1 MSFTMEDNLES
12 GWVSVRPKAFDEK
25 ERHKFAFIV
34 AWNDIEGK
42 FAITCH
48 DRTVQKRTTFFDPL
62 LDWSP
67 ATDDRQPGTA
77 STQDGGR
84 PAKVRPKGK
93 VDSWDLVSPKV
104 NDTEFVDPAGAPLP
118 PADDPEAGG
127 RQDFSWAG
135 LFSFQELRAA
145 HHQLCAVNAELEP
158 CLPAFPEEPSG
169 VWSVL
174 FGVSAASSSER
185 ETEALCY
192 QLQVYLGHALDTCGW
207 KIFSQV
213 LFTDSDDTEEY
224 YESLSELRRKGY
236 EDGLDRAKRRLQEAL
251 DKHRALD
258 SMVELL
264 QVYGEEDEAYG
275 QMLEAATQLYNYLLQ
290 PFRDMRELA
299 MLRRQQIKISLETE
313 RLGPRRVDSLRREDE
328 EWQKKAHAAVLA
340 IQELT
345 VKFFETTNRAQKALH
360 ERMRADQRRLGKSAW
375 VAAVERMEWLQYSV
389 SKETLQLMRAKEI
402 CLEQRKHGLKEE
414 MRSLQGGED
423 AMLHLDQLEAL
434 YYELQ
439 LQLYDIQAEVLRCE
453 ELLLT
458 AQLQSLRR
466 QITERQDEVV
476 YYDAFES
483 PDAMKGAEDPAEPP
497 PLPPLR
503 DNEELGILRQRT
515 RQLEARR
522 GRITTKKV
530 YLKNKKEIC
539 ISNHKQKMEARQ
551 GILTRNTSLQVRET
565 EEEEAERNA
574 RVSLER
580 QRTLDRLRSLNQ
592 RYPGHV
598 TLKSSRLRQL
608 QTRRRAGQP
617 PCTQATGVQT
627 DSIAS
632 DLPELWAPP
641 PGDACESLPAIHLDE
656 LDSSSPF
663 LSLPTSVLTLDGAPP
678 PPPPPPPPLP
688 PPPAP
693 SISVEPR
700 PALPRESKPAAL
712 PLAPISPR
720 FFDSSQLLTARKKLR
735 KTSAED
741 ATQWRRASS
750 PMDEV
755 LASLK
760 RGSFHLRKAELRVL
774 GPDPDDDGENILAQI
789 RQGVRLRQ
797 VRAPPERP
805 RRADRFAHSADAL
818 TQSIHEALRRIKEA
832 SPDSESEDEG
842 LPCTDW
848 EN

>member
-1 MSFTMEDNLES
+1 MEDNLES

-34 AWNDIEGK
+34 AWNDIEGRL
-42 FAITCH
+42 AITCH
-48 DRTVQKRTTFFDPL
+48 NRTVQKRTTYLDPL

-67 ATDDRQPGTA
+67 VADDGQPGVA
-77 STQDGGR
+77 SKQDGGR
-84 PAKVRPKGK
+84 LAKVPPKGK
-93 VDSWDLVSPKV
+93 VESWDLVSSKV
-104 NDTEFVDPAGAPLP
+104 ADAEPAEPAEAPLSPAGDTEP
-118 PADDPEAGG
+118 GG

-135 LFSFQELRAA
+135 LFSFHELRAA
-145 HHQLCAVNAELEP
+145 HLQLCAVNAELEP

-169 VWSVL
+169 VWSLL
-174 FGVSAASSSER
+174 FGASAAPSER

-207 KIFSQV
+207 KIFSRV
-213 LFTDSDDTEEY
+213 LFTDSDDTDEY

-236 EDGLDRAKRRLQEAL
+236 DDGLDRAKRRLQEVL
-251 DKHRALD
+251 DKHRGLD

-275 QMLEAATQLYNYLLQ
+275 QMLEAATQLYHYLLQ

-299 MLRRQQIKISLETE
+299 MLRRQQIKIALETE
-313 RLGPRRVDSLRREDE
+313 RLGPRRVDGLRREDE
-328 EWQKKAHAAVLA
+328 ERQKKAHAAVLA
-340 IQELT
+340 IQDLT
-345 VKFFETTNRAQKALH
+345 VKFFETTNRAQKALY

-375 VAAVERMEWLQYSV
+375 AAAVERMERLQYSV

-402 CLEQRKHGLKEE
+402 SLEQRKHGLKEE

-483 PDAMKGAEDPAEPP
+483 PDAMKGAEDPAGPP

-503 DNEELGILRQRT
+503 DEEELGVLRQRT

-522 GRITTKKV
+522 GRINTKKV

-539 ISNHKQKMEARQ
+539 VSNHKQKIAERQ
-551 GILTRNTSLQVRET
+551 GVLTSSLQVRET

-598 TLKSSRLRQL
+598 TLKSSRLRL
-608 QTRRRAGQP
+608 VQTRRRTGQP
-617 PCTQATGVQT
+617 PCTQAAGVQT
-627 DSIAS
+627 DYVIS
-632 DLPELWAPP
+632 DMPKLSVPP
-641 PGDACESLPAIHLDE
+641 PGDAYESLPATQLHN

-663 LSLPTSVLTLDGAPP
+663 LSLPTSVLTLEGA
-678 PPPPPPPPLP
+678 PPPPPPPLP
-688 PPPAP
+688 PPPP
-693 SISVEPR
+693 PVSVEPR
-700 PALPRESKPAAL
+700 LELPRESVPASL
-712 PLAPISPR
+712 PLAPFSPR

-805 RRADRFAHSADAL
+805 GRTDRFAHSADAL
-818 TQSIHEALRRIKEA
+818 TRSIHEALRRIKEA
-832 SPDSESEDEG
+832 SPESESEDEG
-842 LPCTDW
+842 LPCADW

>member
-1 MSFTMEDNLES
+1 MSFAMEDNLES
-12 GWVSVRPKAFDEK
+12 GWVSVRPRAFDEK

-34 AWNDIEGK
+34 AWNDVEGK

-48 DRTVQKRTTFFDPL
+48 NRTVQKRTSYLDPL

-67 ATDDRQPGTA
+67 VVEDKQSETN
-77 STQDGGR
+77 S
-84 PAKVRPKGK
+84 AKVRPTGK
-93 VDSWDLVSPKV
+93 VEGWDKV
-104 NDTEFVDPAGAPLP
+104 TDVEET
-118 PADDPEAGG
+118 EAGG

-135 LFSFQELRAA
+135 LFSFQELRSA
-145 HHQLCAVNAELEP
+145 HLQLCAVNAELEP

-169 VWSVL
+169 VWSLL
-174 FGVSAASSSER
+174 FGAAATSSER
-185 ETEALCY
+185 EMEALCY
-192 QLQVYLGHALDTCGW
+192 QLQVYLVHALDTCGW

-236 EDGLDRAKRRLQEAL
+236 EDGLDRAKRRLQEVL
-251 DKHRALD
+251 DKHRASD

-264 QVYGEEDEAYG
+264 QVYEEEDEAYG
-275 QMLEAATQLYNYLLQ
+275 QMLDAATQLYHYLLQ

-313 RLGPRRVDSLRREDE
+313 RLGPRRVDGLRREDE

-340 IQELT
+340 IQDLT
-345 VKFFETTNRAQKALH
+345 VKFFETTNRAQKALF

-375 VAAVERMEWLQYSV
+375 VAAVERMESLQYAV

-423 AMLHLDQLEAL
+423 AMQHLDQLEAL

-453 ELLLT
+453 ETLLT

-483 PDAMKGAEDPAEPP
+483 PDAMTEESACPAPP
-497 PLPPLR
+497 PPLR
-503 DNEELGILRQRT
+503 DEEELGVLRQRT

-522 GRITTKKV
+522 GRINTKKV

-539 ISNHKQKMEARQ
+539 ISNHKQKLEERQ
-551 GILTRNTSLQVRET
+551 GVLTHNTSLQRET
-565 EEEEAERNA
+565 EEEEIERNA

-580 QRTLDRLRSLNQ
+580 QTTLDRLRSLNQ

-598 TLKSSRLRQL
+598 TLRSSRMKLF
-608 QTRRRAGQP
+608 QTRRRAGPP
-617 PCTQATGVQT
+617 PCTQAAGVQT
-627 DSIAS
+627 DRVVS
-632 DLPELWAPP
+632 DLPQLSAPP
-641 PGDACESLPAIHLDE
+641 QEDACESLPAVL
-656 LDSSSPF
+656 LNQPDSPSPEF
-663 LSLPTSVLTLDGAPP
+663 LSLPASVVTLGAV
-678 PPPPPPPPLP
+678 PPPPPPLP
-688 PPPAP
+688 PPPPPPA
-693 SISVEPR
+693 SAVPR
-700 PALPRESKPAAL
+700 PAIPRESGPASL
-712 PLAPISPR
+712 PLAPFSPR
-720 FFDSSQLLTARKKLR
+720 FFDSSQLLTARKKLK
-735 KTSAED
+735 KTAEG

-774 GPDPDDDGENILAQI
+774 GPDPDDDADNILAQI

-805 RRADRFAHSADAL
+805 RRTADRSADAL
-818 TQSIHEALRRIKEA
+818 TRSIHEALRRIKEA
-832 SPDSESEDEG
+832 SPESESEDEG
-842 LPCTDW
+842 LPCADW